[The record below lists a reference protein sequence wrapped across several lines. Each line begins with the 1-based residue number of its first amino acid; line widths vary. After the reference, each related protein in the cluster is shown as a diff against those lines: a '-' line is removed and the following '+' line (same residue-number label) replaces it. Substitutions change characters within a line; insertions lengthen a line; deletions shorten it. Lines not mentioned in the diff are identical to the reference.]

1 MDSVWKDLRR
11 GLRIPENFPRN
22 LKIGQNRTKGDV
34 RPMVYNSTMK
44 NKRTAEHQRRVI
56 ELRRSNAT
64 TPIQSKKAYKR
75 KSKYPQW

>member
-1 MDSVWKDLRR
+1 
-11 GLRIPENFPRN
+11 
-22 LKIGQNRTKGDV
+22 
-34 RPMVYNSTMK
+34 MVYNSTMK

-56 ELRRSNAT
+56 ELRRSNAS